1 MRVEISYK
9 FVVGFIVV
17 VASVV
22 LLNLLVPQ
30 MRIPEWTHQWIT
42 IIGALLVGLIFGWI
56 FPKHLRQTLKCSQK
70 QQNV

>member
-9 FVVGFIVV
+9 FVVGFIIV

-30 MRIPEWTHQWIT
+30 MQIPEWTHQWIT
-42 IIGALLVGLIFGWI
+42 IIGALLVGLILAGY
-56 FPKHLRQTLKCSQK
+56 FPRHLRQISRF
-70 QQNV
+70 